1 MGNMNDPAGTIKK
14 VNGDNDMRGIVI
26 FSTQGID
33 PELFQKMVLALYN
46 GNEKITAIYS
56 CDSPS
61 CENIMNWSEHVFNV
75 NDAVSNGQLLIDK
88 KAVCIPSLTLSD
100 AVSLSNLDSAHN
112 FVSTAVAAVGA
123 SVPVYVS
130 LKEGEFTNSA
140 MLKEIN
146 SVKNKIASLGIN
158 VLTSMK
164 MALTLDI
171 RGFEDMELTPQII
184 IKEAGE
190 AKETKAEVI
199 NEAENTEE
207 VKQEGAAMDFS
218 KYIDHTY
225 LKPQGTYDDIDKLC
239 KEAAEHS
246 FKAVCVNPVHVKRA
260 KKELEGTEVLV
271 ATVIGFP
278 LGANISEV
286 KAFETNKAIGD
297 GADEIDMVL
306 NVGAMKSGDHEL
318 VEKDIRMVVEA
329 AAGKTVKVILETC
342 LLTDEEKIKASL
354 LSRRAGAHFVKTSTG
369 FSTGGATFED
379 VYLMKQTVG
388 DSMEVKA
395 SGGVRD
401 VETAAEMIKLGA
413 TRLGTS
419 SGLKIVSGEKGG
431 SNDAY

>member
-1 MGNMNDPAGTIKK
+1 
-14 VNGDNDMRGIVI
+14 
-26 FSTQGID
+26 
-33 PELFQKMVLALYN
+33 
-46 GNEKITAIYS
+46 
-56 CDSPS
+56 
-61 CENIMNWSEHVFNV
+61 
-75 NDAVSNGQLLIDK
+75 
-88 KAVCIPSLTLSD
+88 
-100 AVSLSNLDSAHN
+100 
-112 FVSTAVAAVGA
+112 
-123 SVPVYVS
+123 
-130 LKEGEFTNSA
+130 
-140 MLKEIN
+140 
-146 SVKNKIASLGIN
+146 
-158 VLTSMK
+158 
-164 MALTLDI
+164 
-171 RGFEDMELTPQII
+171 
-184 IKEAGE
+184 
-190 AKETKAEVI
+190 
-199 NEAENTEE
+199 
-207 VKQEGAAMDFS
+207 
-218 KYIDHTY
+218 
-225 LKPQGTYDDIDKLC
+225 
-239 KEAAEHS
+239 
-246 FKAVCVNPVHVKRA
+246 VHVKRA

-354 LSRRAGAHFVKTSTG
+354 LSKRAGAHFVKTSTG
-369 FSTGGATFED
+369 FSSGGATYED